1 MIKNMRTTTTLIFFI
16 AVFLLSGLACNLSN
30 FSKQGGPNGSPGF
43 GNIGSRG
50 ESFWG
55 TGSSTT
61 TLTYGL
67 MIADQ
72 KKLPCESSTKITL
85 QILPQHNAPE
95 ESGIPPAYDPDLDYY
110 FTAEILDPIPTFA
123 VDAAKQYTGKC
134 VYRDISDSVSIKIK
148 GYYHTQDRTFSIM
161 SIDSMYPCDLGASS
175 IGFNELAV
183 ENGPQSINGNLAC
196 PDGKLVY
203 ATSFFLTQTPP

>member
-1 MIKNMRTTTTLIFFI
+1 MIKNMRTTTTWIFFI
-16 AVFLLSGLACNLSN
+16 AVFLLSGLACNLMN
-30 FSKQGGPNGSPGF
+30 FSKQGGPNGSPGW
-43 GNIGSRG
+43 GNIGTV

-72 KKLPCESSTKITL
+72 KKLPCESSTRVTL
-85 QILPQHNAPE
+85 QILTQHNAPE
-95 ESGIPPAYDPDLDYY
+95 GSGISPAGDPDLDWY

-123 VDAAKQYTGKC
+123 VNNAGHYIDKC
-134 VYRDISDSVSIKIK
+134 VYRDIGDSVSIKIK
-148 GYYHTQDRTFSIM
+148 GYYHAQNRTFSIM
-161 SIDSMYPCDLGASS
+161 SIDSMYPCDLAASS

-183 ENGPQSINGNLAC
+183 ENGPQSINGNLSC
-196 PDGKLVY
+196 PDGNLVY
-203 ATSFFLTQTPP
+203 TTSFYLTQTPP